1 MQKIVECVPNFS
13 EGNDLKIIE
22 QITNEIKNTN
32 GVELL
37 DVDPGKATN
46 RTVVTFVG
54 DPDSTVEAAFKAI
67 KKASELIDMSKQK
80 GTHAR
85 QGATDVCPFIPVSN
99 VTREE
104 CIQMSKKLGKRV
116 GEELG
121 IPTYLY
127 GYAATKPEREKL
139 PDIRKGEYEAL
150 EEKLKTAEFK
160 PDFGKAIFNK
170 RAGATVIGVRD
181 FLLAYNINL
190 NTADPK
196 LAKDIGLT
204 IRSKGRFKRDMKRK
218 IVRNENGKKMRV
230 PGKLKNCQA
239 TGWFVEEY
247 GYAQVTMNLHDYKIS
262 GLHDAFEVV
271 GKEAR
276 KLGLRVTG
284 SELVGMLPKEAMLDV
299 GKYYLKKQ
307 NRNTGIPEREIIH
320 TAILSLGLNDTT
332 PFNMDEK
339 IIEYKIA
346 NDENKLKEMKISDFV
361 NELSSDSPAPGGG
374 SVSAL
379 SGALSS
385 ALISMVTQLTF
396 NHKDYKRYNNKMEKV
411 AIESQE
417 LMRKF
422 TELIDRDTEAFNIY
436 MAARR
441 MPKKKESDKIKR
453 NKALEKTSKI
463 VTNVP
468 FETLKLSVKLL
479 RLSEI
484 VAKNGNVN
492 ARSDAGVSAMQAE
505 VAAEGAYLNVL
516 INLPSVDDKEFVNEV
531 KNEADKILE
540 EVKKDR
546 RRIVN
551 YVKRK
556 LNEDIKL

>member
-1 MQKIVECVPNFS
+1 
-13 EGNDLKIIE
+13 
-22 QITNEIKNTN
+22 
-32 GVELL
+32 
-37 DVDPGKATN
+37 
-46 RTVVTFVG
+46 
-54 DPDSTVEAAFKAI
+54 
-67 KKASELIDMSKQK
+67 
-80 GTHAR
+80 
-85 QGATDVCPFIPVSN
+85 
-99 VTREE
+99 
-104 CIQMSKKLGKRV
+104 
-116 GEELG
+116 
-121 IPTYLY
+121 
-127 GYAATKPEREKL
+127 GYAATRPEREKL

-160 PDFGKAIFNK
+160 PDFGEAIFNK

-190 NTADPK
+190 NTKDRK
-196 LAKDIGLT
+196 FAKDIGLT
-204 IRSKGRFKRDMKRK
+204 IRSKGRLKRDKNRK
-218 IVRNENGKKMRV
+218 IIQDENGKKLRV
-230 PGKLKNCQA
+230 AGKLQSCQA

-247 GYAQVTMNLHDYKIS
+247 GYAQVTMNLHDYKVS
-262 GLHDAFEVV
+262 GLHTAFEVV
-271 GKEAR
+271 REEAR

-284 SELVGMLPKEAMLDV
+284 SELVGMLPKEAMLQV
-299 GKYYLKKQ
+299 GNYYLKKQ

-374 SVSAL
+374 SVAAL

-441 MPKKKESDKIKR
+441 MAKKKESDKIKR
-453 NKALEKTSKI
+453 NKALEKASKV

-468 FETLKLSVKLL
+468 FETLKLSAKLL

-531 KNEADKILE
+531 KNEAEKILN

-546 RRIVN
+546 RRVVN

>member
-22 QITNEIKNTN
+22 QITNEIKNTD
-32 GVELL
+32 GAELL

-127 GYAATKPEREKL
+127 GYAATKPAREKL

-160 PDFGKAIFNK
+160 PDFGEAIFNK
-170 RAGATVIGVRD
+170 KAGATVIGVRD

-190 NTADPK
+190 NTKNAK

-204 IRSKGRFKRDMKRK
+204 IRSKGHLKRDKNRK
-218 IVRNENGKKMRV
+218 IMQDENGKKLRV
-230 PGKLKNCQA
+230 AGKLQSCQA

-247 GYAQVTMNLHDYKIS
+247 GYAQVTMNLHDYKVS
-262 GLHDAFEVV
+262 GLHTAFEVV
-271 GKEAR
+271 REEAR

-284 SELVGMLPKEAMLDV
+284 SELVGMLPKEAMLQV
-299 GKYYLKKQ
+299 GNYYLKKQ

-346 NDENKLKEMKISDFV
+346 DDENKLKSMKITDFL
-361 NELSSDSPAPGGG
+361 NLLSSDSPAPGGG
-374 SVSAL
+374 SIAAL

-411 AIESQE
+411 AIGSQE

-453 NKALEKTSKI
+453 NKALEKASKV

-468 FETLKLSVKLL
+468 FETLKLSAKLL
-479 RLSEI
+479 KLSEI

-546 RRIVN
+546 RRVVN

-556 LNEDIKL
+556 LNEDVKL

>member
-22 QITNEIKNTN
+22 QITNEIKNTD
-32 GVELL
+32 GAELL

-127 GYAATKPEREKL
+127 GYAATKPAREKL

-190 NTADPK
+190 NTKNAK
-196 LAKDIGLT
+196 LAKNIGLI
-204 IRSKGRFKRDMKRK
+204 IRSKGRLKRDKNRK
-218 IVRNENGKKMRV
+218 IMRNENGNELRV
-230 PGKLKNCQA
+230 AGKLQSCQA

-262 GLHDAFEVV
+262 GLHTAFEVV
-271 GKEAR
+271 RKEAR

-332 PFNMDEK
+332 PFNIDEK

-422 TELIDRDTEAFNIY
+422 TELIDRDTEAFNTY

-453 NKALEKTSKI
+453 NKALEKASKV

-468 FETLKLSVKLL
+468 FETLKLSAKLL

-505 VAAEGAYLNVL
+505 VAVEGAYLNVL

-546 RRIVN
+546 RRVVN

-556 LNEDIKL
+556 LNEDVKL

>member
-13 EGNDLKIIE
+13 EGNDLNIIE
-22 QITNEIKNTN
+22 QITNEIKNTD

-54 DPDSTVEAAFKAI
+54 NPDSAVEGAFRAI

-85 QGATDVCPFIPVSN
+85 QGATDVCPFIPIANVS
-99 VTREE
+99 REE
-104 CIQMSKKLGKRV
+104 CIEMSKKLGKRV
-116 GEELG
+116 GEELK

-127 GYAATKPEREKL
+127 GYSATKPERKNL

-150 EEKLKTAEFK
+150 EEKLKTDEFK
-160 PDFGKAIFNK
+160 PDYGEAIFNK

-190 NTADPK
+190 NTTDPK

-204 IRSKGRFKRDMKRK
+204 IRSKGRLKRDNKNK
-218 IVRNENGKKMRV
+218 VILDENGKKLRV

-271 GKEAR
+271 REEAR

-284 SELVGMLPKEAMLDV
+284 SELVGMLPKEAMINV

-307 NRNTGIPEREIIH
+307 KRNTGIPERDIIH

-332 PFNMDEK
+332 PFDMDEK
-339 IIEYKIA
+339 VIEYKIA
-346 NDENKLKEMKISDFV
+346 NEKNKLKTMKITDFL
-361 NELSSDSPAPGGG
+361 NLLSSDSPAPGGG
-374 SVSAL
+374 SISAL

-385 ALISMVTQLTF
+385 ALTSMVTQLTF
-396 NHKDYKRYNNKMEKV
+396 NHKNYKNKNEIMEEV
-411 AIESQE
+411 AIKSQD

-422 TELIDRDTEAFNIY
+422 TELIDKDTEAFNEY
-436 MAARR
+436 MRARKL
-441 MPKKKESDKIKR
+441 PKKSETDKIKR
-453 NKALEKTSKI
+453 DKALEEASKI

-468 FETLKLSVKLL
+468 FETLKLSTKLL
-479 RLSEI
+479 KLSEI
-484 VAKNGNVN
+484 VAKKGNVN

-505 VAAEGAYLNVL
+505 VCAEGAYLNVL
-516 INLPSVDDKEFVNEV
+516 INLPTINDEDFVNSIKE
-531 KNEADKILE
+531 ESDILLN

-546 RRIVN
+546 KRIVN
-551 YVKRK
+551 FVKRK
-556 LNEDIKL
+556 LEEELI